1 MRQLL
6 KQTRQVPV
14 NKWRYKSTST
24 LTWLFPCGCI
34 KLCNVRKT
42 ETQKACYVL
51 VWAFFASIFL
61 GLEELRRWKPP
72 YGTSIFRR
80 ASEFSF
86 SSNLVLKATSS
97 LPFTA
102 SLPPNCFKSSSPFLF
117 PTSASGSAYKFPWFW
132 CQLQKTLR
140 ETGLRGPWL
149 RGTPSTLLGPTLW
162 PMSLKVWN
170 QGVV

>member
-1 MRQLL
+1 MAPQEFTPGLAMRQLL

-42 ETQKACYVL
+42 ETQRACYVL

-117 PTSASGSAYKFPWFW
+117 PTSALYRHLNF
-132 CQLQKTLR
+132 
-140 ETGLRGPWL
+140 TGLHHYHFL
-149 RGTPSTLLGPTLW
+149 ILGQKCVQELPGGDHD
-162 PMSLKVWN
+162 SF
-170 QGVV
+170 